1 MGYKSMS
8 LYSTEANL
16 TGLPSSVFLIIIIEA
31 DAPSHFITHLSPVF
45 IFPLHPSH
53 VPPVLIS
60 RFIHHTCHLCSF
72 PASSITR
79 ATCVHFPLHD
89 SSAASSITR
98 ATCVH
103 FPLHPSH
110 VSPVF
115 ISRFIHHTCHLC
127 SFPAS

>member
-1 MGYKSMS
+1 MYFGWNHRC
-8 LYSTEANL
+8 EANL
-16 TGLPSSVFLIIIIEA
+16 TGPRSSVFLIIIIEA
-31 DAPSHFITHLSPVF
+31 DAPSHFFTH
-45 IFPLHPSH
+45 FPLHPSH
-53 VPPVLIS
+53 VPPLFIS

-79 ATCVHFPLHD
+79 V
-89 SSAASSITR
+89 
-98 ATCVH
+98 TCVH

-127 SFPAS
+127 SFPASSITRVTCVHFPLHDSSAA